1 MDNHELINK
10 LINSKNNLNRV
21 YQEATNDIASR
32 EILRQLKNLEKKLN
46 TVSNDIDNAVKELS
60 KADSNS
66 EPVLATRSHQIS
78 DISQFQLQNVRTVLN
93 DLTELG
99 DNVEAI
105 VNSSQNLYEDDIFDK
120 KDVRKLFQKAKSEG
134 HHLVN
139 EFFSDIKDEA
149 EKIRKVRTTEELKSE
164 VASMNGGKSI
174 INYKLNVDYI
184 EKANETV
191 GDLKED
197 LCRVIYKYVEK
208 SKKPEAKEINQ
219 GIEKEIKSIDC
230 NFEEVFRTNIKS
242 NIGYEMVKLNAQKVK
257 VTIMSIIKD
266 PSLWYMVGIGVLSI
280 MAISAISGFVTQIN
294 NWLSPMFM
302 SIPDFIEDRIRN
314 VQFILVVI
322 TLATLGF
329 ALIKVSFAG
338 RFQRKL
344 YLKNAIDNVVNTIKG
359 SVDVNKMKELFEGKI
374 DSFREEAQR
383 GIKGV
388 ITEVNTSKGDFLH
401 LRKIISTIEKSV
413 NNIEE

>member
-32 EILRQLKNLEKKLN
+32 EILRQLKNLENKLN

-184 EKANETV
+184 EKANETI

-242 NIGYEMVKLNAQKVK
+242 NIGYEMVKLNAQKAK

-266 PSLWYMVGIGVLSI
+266 PSLWYMIGIGVLSI
-280 MAISAISGFVTQIN
+280 MAISALSGFVVQIKD
-294 NWLSPMFM
+294 WSPLP
-302 SIPDFIEDRIRN
+302 IPDFIEDSIRH
-314 VQFILVVI
+314 VIFILVII
-322 TLATLGF
+322 TLVTLGF

-359 SVDVNKMKELFEGKI
+359 SVDVNKKKELFEERI
-374 DSFREEAQR
+374 DSFHEEAR
-383 GIKGV
+383 KGINSV
-388 ITEVNTSKGDFLH
+388 IMEANTSKGDFQH